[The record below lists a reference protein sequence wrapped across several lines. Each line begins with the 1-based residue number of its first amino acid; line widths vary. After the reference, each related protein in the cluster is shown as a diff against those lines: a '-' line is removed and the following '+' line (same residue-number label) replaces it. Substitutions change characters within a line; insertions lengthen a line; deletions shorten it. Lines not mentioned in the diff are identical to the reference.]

1 MISSQTSQVR
11 LYAEKKKI
19 RRLGEEQGIWIKE
32 EESQKNTQS
41 QLANGWNQDSLSKK
55 MRIFT
60 PEDMS
65 PETRVWA

>member
-11 LYAEKKKI
+11 LYAEKKNKKI
-19 RRLGEEQGIWIKE
+19 RRGARDLNKRRG
-32 EESQKNTQS
+32 SQKNTQS

-55 MRIFT
+55 MSIFT
-60 PEDMS
+60 PEVMS

>member
-11 LYAEKKKI
+11 LYAEKKI

-41 QLANGWNQDSLSKK
+41 QLANGWNQDILSKK

-60 PEDMS
+60 PEVMS